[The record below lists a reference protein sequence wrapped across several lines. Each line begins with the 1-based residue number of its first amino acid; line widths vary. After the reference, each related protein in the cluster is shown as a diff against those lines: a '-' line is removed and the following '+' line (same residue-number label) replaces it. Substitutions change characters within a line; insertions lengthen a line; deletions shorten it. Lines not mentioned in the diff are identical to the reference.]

1 MPEWGNPTRVILRHH
16 ASEYI
21 ACVKR
26 TRGSETSQYPQEEK
40 EASISSVVAS
50 EQEIAET
57 ELHVKVCMRC
67 ALGVAGL
74 NLTGVQPKSG
84 SYKPAF

>member
-1 MPEWGNPTRVILRHH
+1 MSEWGNPTRVILRHH

-74 NLTGVQPKSG
+74 S
-84 SYKPAF
+84 

>member
-1 MPEWGNPTRVILRHH
+1 MPEWGNPARVTLRHH

-40 EASISSVVAS
+40 ETSISSVAAS

-57 ELHVKVCMRC
+57 VVHVKACMRC

-74 NLTGVQPKSG
+74 SLTRVQPKSG
-84 SYKPAF
+84 SQKPAF